1 MVLGRRVAVHL
12 SVIGAGIS
20 GLRVRVGY
28 FFARY
33 QISVGLTAVPTPMP
47 VGTVR
52 RPYSC
57 PSGLLPMGLRVF
69 STRCHL

>member
-12 SVIGAGIS
+12 SVIGAGLS

-33 QISVGLTAVPTPMP
+33 QISVGLTAVPAPMP
-47 VGTVR
+47 VGTVW
-52 RPYSC
+52 RPYPR
-57 PSGLLPMGLRVF
+57 PSGLLPTGLRVF
-69 STRCHL
+69 FIRCHL